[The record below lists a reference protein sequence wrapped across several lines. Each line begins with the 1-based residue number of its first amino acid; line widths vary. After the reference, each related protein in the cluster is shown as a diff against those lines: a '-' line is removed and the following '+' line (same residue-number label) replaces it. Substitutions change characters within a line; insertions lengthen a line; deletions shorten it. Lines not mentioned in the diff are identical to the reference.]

1 MTGIVLCGLAWPD
14 SVGFLAPF
22 SLMGLVASFS
32 FACLVLYV
40 YTPPHAWLW
49 IWSAGHDGQC
59 LYLQASATASRDNIV
74 DMLLS
79 IQSCCLCRWGCH
91 VMMVIYCLIM

>member
-49 IWSAGHDGQC
+49 MWSAGHDGAVSPQTSQC
-59 LYLQASATASRDNIV
+59 NSSQKQYL
-74 DMLLS
+74 
-79 IQSCCLCRWGCH
+79 
-91 VMMVIYCLIM
+91 